1 MIFYLTLPFAK
12 RHSSYL
18 CSFCWLMLTHDFQT
32 CLGGKRNHKIDIKA
46 PSAADSFDFLI
57 LRTLFWWNEFTILAG
72 CPWTVCVYRS
82 WINQLDFWF
91 MFIANKVSVSHSD
104 ERNYSSYSSIE
115 LFHLW
120 LNFESQKCVKFKDSF
135 SLFDGMIF
143 LGKYFL
149 PQMMM
154 ATSKMNNDFNVY
166 ERCMLFR
173 LNNFLIA
180 DAFYAYIH
188 VAEWNVCNKWSCQR

>member
-46 PSAADSFDFLI
+46 PSQRIRLIFWYSEHCFDEMNSRYWLVARERFECIAHELINSISGSCLLQTKFLSRI
-57 LRTLFWWNEFTILAG
+57 QMNVIRAHIHQ
-72 CPWTVCVYRS
+72 S
-82 WINQLDFWF
+82 
-91 MFIANKVSVSHSD
+91 
-104 ERNYSSYSSIE
+104 NYSICDWTSKAKNVLNLKTY
-115 LFHLW
+115 FH
-120 LNFESQKCVKFKDSF
+120 F
-135 SLFDGMIF
+135 SMEWFF

-180 DAFYAYIH
+180 DAFYA
-188 VAEWNVCNKWSCQR
+188 